1 MTAIQSTKMSKK
13 ILIIDDEALILTA
26 VERAL
31 AKVGYLTVKARNM
44 KELDEVMVHG
54 PFDLLITDVHLDE
67 DSMEDIV
74 KRVKESSPSVPVLM
88 MSGSENIGK
97 FRHFIEKPF
106 SIEGLRNKVKD
117 MLNDSE

>member
-1 MTAIQSTKMSKK
+1 MSKK
-13 ILIIDDEALILTA
+13 ILIVDDEALILTA

-31 AKVGYLTVKARNM
+31 VRVGYVTVSAQNM
-44 KELDEVMVHG
+44 KELDEAMEQG

-67 DSMEDIV
+67 GSVEDVV
-74 KRVKESSPSVPVLM
+74 KKVKKSSASVPVLM
-88 MSGSENIGK
+88 MSGSQNTGK

-106 SIEGLRNKVKD
+106 SIQGLRNKVKD

>member
-1 MTAIQSTKMSKK
+1 MSKK

-44 KELDEVMVHG
+44 QELAEAMAHG

-67 DSMEDIV
+67 DSVEDIV
-74 KRVKESSPSVPVLM
+74 KRVKESSPSIPVLM
-88 MSGSENIGK
+88 MSGSENIAK

-106 SIEGLRNKVKD
+106 SLEGLRNKVKD
-117 MLNDSE
+117 MLDDSE